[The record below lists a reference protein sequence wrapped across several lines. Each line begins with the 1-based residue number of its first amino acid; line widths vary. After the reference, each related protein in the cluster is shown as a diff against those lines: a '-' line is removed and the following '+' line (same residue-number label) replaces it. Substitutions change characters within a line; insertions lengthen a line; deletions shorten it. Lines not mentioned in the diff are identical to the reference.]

1 MIGLR
6 IDSVDEPDRRLTRIW
21 SAACD
26 RPTPFSSLASYTSG
40 IGCVRVGGVTTV
52 HLRGPATRATPL
64 TCSAGSEFFGADFRT
79 GAFLTVVQPARL
91 INMGDTVLPAL
102 PDGRV
107 VLGGRAWEVP
117 TPDNIDV
124 FVDRLEGA
132 GLLSF
137 DPLVEEFRYGGRVPV
152 ADRTAQSRFLR
163 AVGLSRRSFRVIE
176 RTRTAARW
184 LRAGVPIGEVVAG
197 TGFYDQPQLTRA
209 LRRLIGHTPAEV
221 ARGGMFLDL

>member
-6 IDSVDEPDRRLTRIW
+6 VDTTDEPDRRLGRIW

-26 RPTPFSSLASYTSG
+26 RPTPFNSLASYTSG

-52 HLRGPATRATPL
+52 HLRGPATQATPL

-79 GAFLTVVQPARL
+79 GCYLTVVRPARL
-91 INMGDTVLPAL
+91 INMSDTVLPAL

-107 VLGGRAWEVP
+107 LLGGQAWEVP
-117 TPDNIDV
+117 TADNIDV
-124 FVDRLEGA
+124 FVDRLERA
-132 GLLSF
+132 GLLIF
-137 DPLVEEFRYGGRVPV
+137 DPLVEELRYGGRAPIP
-152 ADRTAQSRFLR
+152 DRTAQHRFLR
-163 AVGLSRRSFRVIE
+163 AVGLSRRTFRLIE
-176 RTRTAARW
+176 RTRTAARR
-184 LRAGVPIGEVVAG
+184 LRSGVPIGEVVAG

-209 LRRLIGHTPAEV
+209 LRRLIGHTPVEV

>member
-6 IDSVDEPDRRLTRIW
+6 IDTVDEPDRRLARIW

-79 GAFLTVVQPARL
+79 GAFLTVVKPARL
-91 INMGDTVLPAL
+91 INMSDTVLPAL

-107 VLGGRAWEVP
+107 VLGGQAWEVP
-117 TPDNIDV
+117 TPDTIDV
-124 FVDRLEGA
+124 FVDRLERA
-132 GLLSF
+132 GLLTF
-137 DPLVEEFRYGGRVPV
+137 DPLVEEFRYGSRVPV

-176 RTRTAARW
+176 RTRAAARL
-184 LRAGVPIGEVVAG
+184 LRSGVPIGEVVAG